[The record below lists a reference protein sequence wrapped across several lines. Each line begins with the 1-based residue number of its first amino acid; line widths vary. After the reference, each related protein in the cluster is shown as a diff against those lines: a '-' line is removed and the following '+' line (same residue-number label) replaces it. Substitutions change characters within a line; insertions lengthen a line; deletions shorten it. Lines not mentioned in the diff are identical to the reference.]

1 MIGPPRADPLTVGSV
16 GTVKPEPSAYL
27 IDYFYEYWR
36 IIQQLSKRAPSR
48 VDPSTMQIDNHF
60 GPESAAMPWT
70 IIWWVFSPSCRRG
83 DGFLPIRIRDL
94 VESAQTGIWSVV
106 YDDGMEPRAPRD
118 AKDRNALF

>member
-1 MIGPPRADPLTVGSV
+1 MRVIDFVAPQVGVATSKIKS
-16 GTVKPEPSAYL
+16 GTRLFHDLGVDGDDGVEFMEAFCKH
-27 IDYFYEYWR
+27 F
-36 IIQQLSKRAPSR
+36 Q
-48 VDPSTMQIDNHF
+48 VDPSTIQIDKHF

-94 VESAQTGIWSVV
+94 VESAQTGKWSVV